1 MRVTDPY
8 GHAYNYDGEEV
19 LIEASLREEQ
29 HRGCYEAVGIPAP
42 PYDPDRGEIS
52 IEPANRRGAER
63 LRRYLR
69 EQRLR
74 HHSELMVTYDPD
86 TPSAREIDSLLAGLG
101 QAPVFPGELEEF
113 AHRYTPDAAVR
124 AAVEALYECA
134 GAERT
139 GGYIQAAQRRE
150 AQARELISRAAQL
163 PLAEDALDEPVIDTE
178 TDEPASINS
187 EGRDAQI
194 RHLLVAHGPDRAR
207 RLIEEAAR

>member
-8 GHAYNYDGEEV
+8 GQAYNYDGEEI
-19 LIEASLREEQ
+19 LIEATLSEAQ

-42 PYDPDRGEIS
+42 PYDPDRKEFS
-52 IEPANRRGAER
+52 IEPANGRDAER

-86 TPSAREIDSLLAGLG
+86 APSAREIDSLLARLAA
-101 QAPVFPGELEEF
+101 APVFPGELEEF
-113 AHRYTPDAAVR
+113 AHRYTPDAGVR
-124 AAVEALYECA
+124 AAVEALYQCA

-139 GGYIQAAQRRE
+139 GGYIEAAQRRE
-150 AQARELISRAAQL
+150 AETRELISLAEGLA
-163 PLAEDALDEPVIDTE
+163 LAEDALDEAVINTE
-178 TDEPASINS
+178 TDEPSSINS

-194 RHLLVAHGPDRAR
+194 RHLVLAQGADGAR